1 MTPFPASLPSPA
13 EPDPASAPP
22 LRWGILG
29 PGVIAADFT
38 AALLKHTQQRVVAV
52 ASRSEDRAQVFAR
65 RFGTSRAYGSYEQL
79 LADPEIDAIY
89 IATPMS
95 EHYAQTMLCI
105 EAGKHVLVEK
115 SFMRTAAEA
124 VAVQERA
131 AGSGVFVMEAM
142 KTRYVPQM
150 QIIENLLDDGVLG
163 TVDSVSAGFGSV
175 IPFRADNRLFNPA
188 LGGGVLLDIGVYPIS
203 FAYAVLGPFATVQAA
218 GTLAE
223 SGVDDSVS
231 AVLTT
236 GSGGRALVNASWRGL
251 APVQA
256 AINGSLARIEVG
268 EPFHNAAPLVLVSA
282 DGRRLCFD
290 DQRIPGR
297 EGLCFQAAAMAR
309 YIHAGL
315 VESPVHSLT
324 DSVAVMTLLDEMR
337 HQVGARFGDE
347 LPHT

>member
-1 MTPFPASLPSPA
+1 MTLFPATLPVPA

-29 PGVIAADFT
+29 PGAIAADFT
-38 AALLKHTQQRVVAV
+38 AALLEHTQQRVVAV
-52 ASRSEDRAQVFAR
+52 ASRSEERAQTFAQ
-65 RFGTSRAYGSYEQL
+65 RFGTPRAYGSYEQL
-79 LADPEIDAIY
+79 LADPEVDAIY

-95 EHYAQTMLCI
+95 EHFAQTLLCI

-124 VAVQERA
+124 VAVRERA

-150 QIIENLLDDGVLG
+150 QIIDTLLADGVLG
-163 TVDSVSAGFGSV
+163 NLDSVCAGFSSFV
-175 IPFRADNRLFNPA
+175 PYQADNRLFDPA
-188 LGGGVLLDIGVYPIS
+188 LGGGVLLDIGVYPLS

-236 GSGGRALVNASWRGL
+236 GSGGRALLNTSWRGN
-251 APVQA
+251 APVRA
-256 AINGSLARIEVG
+256 EINGSLARIEVG
-268 EPFHNAAPLVLVSA
+268 EPFHNAAPLALISA
-282 DGRRLCFD
+282 DGRRLAFD

-297 EGLCFQAAAMAR
+297 QGLCFQAAAMAR
-309 YIHAGL
+309 YINEGR
-315 VESPVHSLT
+315 VESPVHSLA
-324 DSVAVMTLLDEMR
+324 DSVAVMTLLDELR
-337 HQVGARFGDE
+337 RQVGARFKDE
-347 LPHT
+347 LS

>member
-1 MTPFPASLPSPA
+1 MTLFPASLPSPVD
-13 EPDPASAPP
+13 PDPASAPP

-29 PGVIAADFT
+29 PGIIAADFT
-38 AALLKHTQQRVVAV
+38 AALLKHTQQQVVAV
-52 ASRSEDRAQVFAR
+52 ASRSEDRAHAFAR
-65 RFGTSRAYGSYEQL
+65 RFGTPRAYGSYEQL
-79 LADPEIDAIY
+79 LADPEVDAVY

-95 EHYAQTMLCI
+95 EHFVQTMLCI

-124 VAVQERA
+124 VAVRARA

-150 QIIENLLDDGVLG
+150 QIIETLLADGVLG

-175 IPFRADNRLFNPA
+175 VPYRADSRLFNPA
-188 LGGGVLLDIGVYPIS
+188 LGGGVLLDIGVYPVS

-231 AVLTT
+231 AVMTA
-236 GSGGRALVNASWRGL
+236 GSGGQALVNASWRGI
-251 APVQA
+251 APVRA
-256 AINGSLARIEVG
+256 TINGSLARIEVG
-268 EPFHNAAPLVLVSA
+268 EPFHNAAPLVLIYA
-282 DGRRLCFD
+282 DGRRLSFD

-309 YIHAGL
+309 YIKEGL
-315 VESPVHSLT
+315 VESPVHSLA
-324 DSVAVMTLLDEMR
+324 DSVAVMALLDELR
-337 HQVGARFGDE
+337 RQVGSRFSDE
-347 LPHT
+347 LSEN